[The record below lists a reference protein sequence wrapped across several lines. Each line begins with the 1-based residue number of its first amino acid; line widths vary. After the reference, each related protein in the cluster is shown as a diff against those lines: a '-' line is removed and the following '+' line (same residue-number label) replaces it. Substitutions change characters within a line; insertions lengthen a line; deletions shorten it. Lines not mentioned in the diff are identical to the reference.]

1 MAIRSDLIGAGFP
14 ALQARMLGW
23 NPAASVTAAGSTA
36 AGATELAIAQDF
48 VLMTATGADG
58 IRMPTTATIRVL
70 WPYVIANTSASTGIV
85 YPHTG
90 GNFTGGST
98 DAGISVPTRKS
109 IIVMRYSATGYMY
122 NLSA

>member
-1 MAIRSDLIGAGFP
+1 MPLRSDLTGSGFP
-14 ALQARMLGW
+14 ALQARLLGW
-23 NPAASVTAAGSTA
+23 NPAVAITAAGTTGA
-36 AGATELAIAQDF
+36 NATELLGAQDF

-58 IRMPTTATIRVL
+58 IRMPTTTTIRLL
-70 WPYVIANTSASTGIV
+70 WPYWIANVSGSTGLV

-98 DAGISVPTRKS
+98 DAGISVPSRKS
-109 IIVMRYSATGYMY
+109 IMVMRYSATGYMY